1 MAAAHSHSNGCCTS
15 KGGLRLVLVMVV
27 CVLLGCYIVGPPLYW
42 SLRMRRS
49 SSSTGQ
55 ASCLCVVCNCPSEFD
70 LSFPLGAGL
79 TDGSFTDCGKKD
91 PDLNEEMEKDVVALL
106 SEEITLQ
113 RMVANESLEHTNE
126 LIMSARKSSSQYQV
140 EAEKCNTGIETCE
153 AARERAEEE
162 LVVERR
168 LAELW
173 EKRAREQGWEDDDDK
188 SYMHKH

>member
-27 CVLLGCYIVGPPLYW
+27 GVLLVCYIVGPPLYW
-42 SLRMRRS
+42 SLRR

-70 LSFPLGAGL
+70 ISFPLGAGV
-79 TDGSFTDCGKKD
+79 TNGSFTDCGKND
-91 PDLNEEMEKDVVALL
+91 PDLNEEMEKDIVSLL

-113 RMVANESLEHTNE
+113 KMVANDSLEHTNE
-126 LIMSARKSSSQYQV
+126 LIMSARKSSSQYQR

-162 LVVERR
+162 LVVECR

-173 EKRAREQGWEDDDDK
+173 EKRAREQGWKEDDRR